1 MKRLI
6 PFILVSMG
14 VVSCAHFDESLV
26 KSEDTVSIAAKIG
39 PESRVSEDGES
50 FLDGDAVMVENKS
63 RTSENLA
70 EFTYDSETGLWNTE
84 DILYWQGSDDNSFT
98 AWYPVGAS
106 YERFVIPASQTGGTA
121 DCDWMTTDV
130 VAKKENGA
138 VMLSFEHHLSK
149 ITVVIESWNDQFAE
163 SERTIGNLKLLSLS
177 SVMQNDGHMV
187 VGDGKSQFVDTY
199 VLSADSRFSAIVSP
213 GTYSAGTEIINI
225 TIGEKQLTVKT
236 IDAVTINP
244 ANAYTFFLTVGK
256 DEISVSGVSVGDW
269 AVEDL
274 GSVEME
280 DAVLEL
286 EAGAETDYDVPFG
299 GGTVSIPLKA
309 NVEYEVSVDYAQSG
323 EEWIQTLDTRAGS
336 AQTSL
341 TLSILPN
348 KGTTSRSAVLSIT
361 NTAIGK
367 AIDLTFRQG
376 TFTGLDDSSFATGLY
391 MTYVENEY
399 EEGSGT
405 AFDYDLYSYC
415 SHITNPCAS
424 AVDWEF
430 KFKLASEPSTYE
442 ECYIMGE
449 YVGRDNTEEICLRG
463 SGLYNTAGNDFT
475 WAEMGVNPTDV
486 ITMKFKGTD
495 LIVNGTTLALSDRP
509 SVEYI
514 FSSYYYDRDDGVCK
528 VYYGFQ
534 EDARM
539 YYVKGWD
546 SAGRLV
552 YLGGPSMEMNSGT
565 LEACW
570 VANYYDSAS
579 GTVMTKKTFSYK
591 GGTDKDPFGY
601 GNLLGDDMV
610 WENSVDLSRSETA
623 NCYIVSKPSSYKFTP
638 VKGNS
643 STSVGTISSAEV
655 LWESYGTSEVPE
667 VGSLIR
673 NVSYSGGYIHF
684 ETPKSFKEGNA
695 VIAAKDADGNIL
707 WSWHIWLTDKPA
719 DHTYANNAGVLMD
732 RNLGA
737 TSTTPGDV
745 TALGLHYQWGRKDPF
760 VGTASITS
768 YAPVAT
774 TTDTWSYTKDLN
786 NYTIEYAI
794 ANPTVKINYHYS
806 NYDWLYTGSDECD
819 NTRWQ
824 SQKTIYDPCPQGYRV
839 TEGTEK
845 DRQNG
850 VWPKAFNT
858 THPSLAAD
866 DVNKGFIIGA
876 PYCSDE
882 AWYPAPGYWGDLGS
896 DTFYTWQT
904 YYWTVTPFN
913 EPSQKYVKSMLYLIP
928 GDDFIN
934 SAGYDYRSPAGAF
947 LIRCQKI

>member
-1 MKRLI
+1 MKRSVQ
-6 PFILVSMG
+6 FILALMG
-14 VVSCAHFDESLV
+14 MVSCAQIEELKVPSDDV
-26 KSEDTVSIAAKIG
+26 VSIAATIG
-39 PESRVSEDGES
+39 PASRVSDDGKS
-50 FLDGDAVMVENKS
+50 FIHGDAVMVENQS
-63 RTSENLA
+63 RSTENLA
-70 EFTYDSETGLWNTE
+70 EFTYDAQTGSWSTDDL
-84 DILYWQGSDDNSFT
+84 LYWQGSDDNSFT

-106 YERFVIPASQTGGTA
+106 YDEFTIPLSQVGGTS

-130 VAKKENGA
+130 VAKKEDGS

-149 ITVVIESWNDQFAE
+149 VNVIIESWNDEYDAAE
-163 SERTIGNLKLLSLS
+163 RIIQSMKIMSLS
-177 SVMQNDGHMV
+177 TVMQFDGYEV
-187 VGDGKSQFVDTY
+187 YGDGKSQFVETY
-199 VLSADSRFSAIVSP
+199 VSAADSRFSAIVAP
-213 GTYSAGTEIINI
+213 GTYASGAEIINV
-225 TIGEKQLTVKT
+225 TIGGVTLKVKT
-236 IDAVTINP
+236 AEAVVIKP

-256 DEISVSGVSVGDW
+256 DGVAVSGVSVADW
-269 AVEDL
+269 TTEDL

-286 EAGAETDYDVPFG
+286 APETETEYEVPFG
-299 GGTVSIPLKA
+299 GGSLFIPLNA
-309 NVEYEVSVDYAQSG
+309 TIDYEVSVDYGAGQESWIEVVDATVKSG
-323 EEWIQTLDTRAGS
+323 EAG
-336 AQTSL
+336 L
-341 TLSILPN
+341 TLNILAN
-348 KGTTSRSAVLSIT
+348 KGNSNRSAVLSII
-361 NTAIGK
+361 NTALDK
-367 AIDLTFRQG
+367 VLELTFDQSY
-376 TFTGLDDSSFATGLY
+376 FKGLDDSSFNTNIY
-391 MTYVENEY
+391 MTYVENGH

-405 AFDYDLYSYC
+405 AFDYDLYYYC
-415 SHITNPCAS
+415 SYIKNPADAS
-424 AVDWEF
+424 TWEF
-430 KFKLASEPSTYE
+430 KFQLAKAPSQYE
-442 ECYIMGE
+442 ECYIYGD
-449 YVGRDNTEEICLRG
+449 YLGRDNTEEIYLN
-463 SGLYNTAGNDFT
+463 SQGLYNSEGNNLT
-475 WAEMGVNPTDV
+475 WTQMGVNPTDL
-486 ITMKFKGTD
+486 ITMKFQGTD
-495 LIVNGTTLALSDRP
+495 VVVNGTTLALTDRP
-509 SVEYI
+509 SVDYI

-546 SAGRLV
+546 SEGRLV

-570 VANYYDSAS
+570 VATYYDSTS
-579 GTVMTKKTFSYK
+579 GEVKTQKTFSYK
-591 GGTDKDPFGY
+591 DGSDKDPFGY

-655 LWESYGTSEVPE
+655 LWESYGTREVPE

-760 VGTASITS
+760 VGTASISS
-768 YAPVAT
+768 YVPVAT
-774 TTDTWSYTKDLN
+774 TADTWSYTTDLN

-839 TEGTEK
+839 TEGTERNRL
-845 DRQNG
+845 DG
-850 VWPKAFNT
+850 VWSKAFDT
-858 THPSLAAD
+858 THPSLTAD

-928 GDDFIN
+928 GDHFIN